1 MSNNKIK
8 VTELDFNNIREN
20 LKEFLRG
27 QSTFSDYD
35 FDGSALSTL
44 IDVLAYNTHYNALYT
59 NMAINEMYLDSASK
73 RNSII
78 SIGNNFGYLPRSAR
92 SSRVNLTVTV
102 TIPNSQIPVR
112 VLPAFSAFNTII
124 NNTSYT
130 FYTLQDYTAPL
141 NGNTYTFQNVIAY
154 QGEPQTMLFSC
165 TEENQKFMLPHK
177 NIDVSTIILT
187 VSDTAEVKEYER
199 YAIADNI
206 MQLNATSKVYFLK
219 EMDDQFYQLSFGVNN
234 VGKPILPG
242 NIVEMSYLTTA
253 KDAAN
258 GASVFS
264 YASSVQGGT
273 VSVIATARSFGG
285 MQEESKEEIR
295 LNVSQSFFDQ
305 DRAITAADYSAIVK
319 RYYDDI
325 DSISVWGGED
335 NSPPQYGKVYLCI
348 KPASGPLLTSVEKSF
363 IAESIIKAKGVVT
376 IVPEIVDP
384 TYIELDLSTTVYYNP
399 NNTSRSR
406 EQLKVAVIQA
416 IEKYNQDYLEKFD
429 GAFRYSK
436 FSAMVDNVD
445 QSISSNITKFRL
457 FCEIVPK
464 YNVASTYTLN
474 LVNPIYTE
482 GVPEESFLSTGFY
495 IDSTDK
501 VYYMDDDG
509 VGNIRLFNIVAGTN
523 EKVFFGNVGT
533 INYSKGLISVRG
545 LTITNLLEPNLY
557 FKVKTSSYDVLSVRN
572 QIVTIPE
579 DRINVNV
586 LVDNSS
592 TIGRGN
598 AIDYT
603 FTPSR

>member
-112 VLPAFSAFNTII
+112 VLPAFSAFNTIL

-177 NIDVSTIILT
+177 NIDISTIILT

-273 VSVIATARSFGG
+273 VSVIAMARSFGG

-363 IAESIIKAKGVVT
+363 ITESIIKAKGVVT

>member
-112 VLPAFSAFNTII
+112 VLPAFSAFNTIL

-177 NIDVSTIILT
+177 NIDISTIILT

>member
-1 MSNNKIK
+1 
-8 VTELDFNNIREN
+8 
-20 LKEFLRG
+20 
-27 QSTFSDYD
+27 
-35 FDGSALSTL
+35 
-44 IDVLAYNTHYNALYT
+44 
-59 NMAINEMYLDSASK
+59 
-73 RNSII
+73 
-78 SIGNNFGYLPRSAR
+78 
-92 SSRVNLTVTV
+92 
-102 TIPNSQIPVR
+102 
-112 VLPAFSAFNTII
+112 
-124 NNTSYT
+124 
-130 FYTLQDYTAPL
+130 
-141 NGNTYTFQNVIAY
+141 
-154 QGEPQTMLFSC
+154 
-165 TEENQKFMLPHK
+165 
-177 NIDVSTIILT
+177 
-187 VSDTAEVKEYER
+187 
-199 YAIADNI
+199 
-206 MQLNATSKVYFLK
+206 
-219 EMDDQFYQLSFGVNN
+219 
-234 VGKPILPG
+234 
-242 NIVEMSYLTTA
+242 
-253 KDAAN
+253 
-258 GASVFS
+258 
-264 YASSVQGGT
+264 
-273 VSVIATARSFGG
+273 
-285 MQEESKEEIR
+285 
-295 LNVSQSFFDQ
+295 
-305 DRAITAADYSAIVK
+305 
-319 RYYDDI
+319 
-325 DSISVWGGED
+325 
-335 NSPPQYGKVYLCI
+335 
-348 KPASGPLLTSVEKSF
+348 LTSVEKSF
-363 IAESIIKAKGVVT
+363 ITESIIKAKGVVT

-436 FSAMVDNVD
+436 FSAIVDNVD

>member
-112 VLPAFSAFNTII
+112 VLPAFSAFNTIL

-177 NIDVSTIILT
+177 NIDISTIILT

-592 TIGRGN
+592 TVGRGN

>member
-78 SIGNNFGYLPRSAR
+78 SIANNFGYLPRSAR

-102 TIPNSQIPVR
+102 TIPNTQVPVR
-112 VLPAFSAFNTII
+112 VLPAFSAFNTVI
-124 NNTSYT
+124 NNVSYT
-130 FYTLQDYTAPL
+130 FYTLEDYTASL
-141 NGNTYTFQNVIAY
+141 NGNTYTFEDVIAY

-165 TEENQKFMLPHK
+165 TEANQKFMLPHK
-177 NIDVSTIILT
+177 DIDLSTIILT

-199 YAIADNI
+199 YALADNI
-206 MQLNATSKVYFLK
+206 MQLTAASKVYFLK

-242 NIVEMSYLTTA
+242 NIVEMSYLTSA

-258 GASVFS
+258 GASIFS

-273 VSVIATARSFGG
+273 VSVIATARSYGG

-348 KPASGPLLTSVEKSF
+348 KPASGPLLTSVEKAY
-363 IAESIIKAKGVVT
+363 INESIIKSKGVVT

-384 TYIELDLSTTVYYNP
+384 TYIELDINTTVYYNP
-399 NNTSRSR
+399 NKTSRSR

-416 IEKYNQDYLEKFD
+416 VEKYNQDYLEKFD

-436 FSAMVDNVD
+436 FSATIDNVD
-445 QSISSNITKFRL
+445 QSITSNITKFRL

-464 YNVASTYTLN
+464 YNVSSTYSLN

-495 IDSTDK
+495 IDSTNT

-509 VGNIRLFNIVAGTN
+509 VGNIRLFTLVAGTN
-523 EKVFFGNVGT
+523 EKVFSGNIGT
-533 INYSKGLISVRG
+533 INYSKGLVTVKG
-545 LTITNLLEPNLY
+545 LTITNLLEPNFY
-557 FKVKTSSYDVLSVRN
+557 FKIKTSSYDVLSVRN

-592 TIGRGN
+592 SVGRGN

>member
-78 SIGNNFGYLPRSAR
+78 SIGNNFGYLPRSSR

-124 NNTSYT
+124 NNASYT

-376 IVPEIVDP
+376 IVPEIIDP

-406 EQLKVAVIQA
+406 EQLKVAVIQS

-457 FCEIVPK
+457 FCEIAPK

-509 VGNIRLFNIVAGTN
+509 VGNIRLFTLVAGTN
-523 EKVFFGNVGT
+523 EKVFLRNVGT
-533 INYSKGLISVRG
+533 VNYSKGLITIKG